1 MPFLWGTVSI
11 FKFYCMTFSLCVES
25 CEIIKEWLALLFL
38 SRPKCS
44 TFNETKLKN
53 QRSFLSRNDIDESSV

>member
-1 MPFLWGTVSI
+1 
-11 FKFYCMTFSLCVES
+11 MTFSLCVES